1 MTHALEGRIKSQ
13 LTHPDLI
20 TLPQVLAKAK
30 AFVDALERLPR
41 GQFDAAPSHP
51 LATVT
56 ATKQRSMLNMS
67 RGKHRPTQGSDVPTF
82 PSARLLAEGDSW
94 FTLNTSPL
102 PGKPQ
107 NLLHQLR
114 FHKATEIINLA
125 RPGDHIRRMAR
136 IASNPALNQ
145 ALSGSGRRWSG
156 ILLSGGGNDFIDEAK
171 RILLKETQR
180 PAGATNPADFCD
192 QARIDRLVNE
202 IQGSYRQIA
211 ALRDR
216 PTGPARRIPI
226 LTHTYDYATPRDAP
240 ASFFIRRLGPWLSEA
255 MRHGGVPRQHW
266 VPIADYLADRL
277 AEALLDLSRGP
288 NAIRNFHVVDTRNTL
303 TRAAFGARGNSNDW
317 LNEIH
322 PNAAGYDKLA
332 KLIEPVLEPLIG
344 TI

>member
-1 MTHALEGRIKSQ
+1 
-13 LTHPDLI
+13 
-20 TLPQVLAKAK
+20 
-30 AFVDALERLPR
+30 
-41 GQFDAAPSHP
+41 
-51 LATVT
+51 
-56 ATKQRSMLNMS
+56 MS
-67 RGKHRPTQGSDVPTF
+67 RGKHRPTPGSDLPTF

-94 FTLNTSPL
+94 FTVNTTPL

-125 RPGDHIRRMAR
+125 RPGDHIRRMAT
-136 IASNPALNQ
+136 ISSNPALTQ
-145 ALSGSGRRWSG
+145 ALSGGGKRWNG

-171 RILLKETQR
+171 NILLKRTQR
-180 PAGATNPADFCD
+180 PAGARNPADFCD
-192 QARIDRLVNE
+192 QARIRRLVNE
-202 IQGSYRQIA
+202 IQKSYRQIA

-216 PTGPARRIPI
+216 PTGPGRRIPI

-240 ASFFIRRLGPWLSEA
+240 ASFFIQRLGPWLIKA
-255 MRHGGVPRQHW
+255 MRHGEVPQQHW
-266 VPIADYLADRL
+266 IPIADYLADRL
-277 AEALLDLSRGP
+277 AEALLDLTRGP
-288 NAIRNFHVVDTRNTL
+288 NAIKNFHVVETRNTL
-303 TRAAFGARGNSNDW
+303 KRAEFGTTGDSHDW